1 MNIPTDH
8 SKRHSDTALLIA
20 NYGSPKS
27 AKVGDVR
34 RYLRQLLDNRHV
46 MTMNLIGR
54 KILVNCIIAPFRAP
68 KSAALYTQLPLDN
81 GEMPLLAITRRFAQ
95 KVQLSIGSRADVFI
109 GMTAGAPF
117 IRDTLAEVLALG
129 YTQLVVVPMFPHYAE
144 STTVNVSDEVY
155 SFFRGKASFPCIS
168 MLPPFYASPLYIDTM
183 KSLMSRHLDNVD
195 YERIVFTYHG
205 VPDAQS
211 LYVTQCHETTRLL
224 CHQLG
229 IERDKAITCFQS
241 RMHNNWSS
249 PFTDEVVQNLAAEGV
264 KKIAVVAPSFTV
276 DCLETT
282 VEINKTLRQLFLSNG
297 GGEFYYVPCLNDDDE
312 WVAGFCKMLDQ
323 SVF

>member
-1 MNIPTDH
+1 M
-8 SKRHSDTALLIA
+8 RDTAILIA
-20 NYGSPKS
+20 NYGTPKS

-34 RYLRQLLDNRHV
+34 SYLRQLLDNRHV
-46 MTMNLIGR
+46 ITMNTFGR
-54 KILVNCIIAPFRAP
+54 KILVNCIIAPFRAK
-68 KSAALYTQLPLDN
+68 KSAALYAQLPLDN
-81 GEMPLLAITRRFAQ
+81 GEMPLLAISKRFAAKLQ
-95 KVQLSIGSRADVFI
+95 QTLEDRADVFI
-109 GMTAGAPF
+109 GMTAGTHL
-117 IRDTLAEVLALG
+117 IKDTLVEILRLG
-129 YTQLVVVPMFPHYAE
+129 YTQLVVVPMFPQYAE
-144 STTVNVSDEVY
+144 STTVNIIDEVY
-155 SFFRGKASFPCIS
+155 SFFRGKLLSPCVSVI
-168 MLPPFYASPLYIDTM
+168 PPFYASPLYIETM
-183 KSLMSRHLDNVD
+183 KRLIDRHLSNVD
-195 YERIVFTYHG
+195 YERIVFSYHG

-229 IERDKAITCFQS
+229 IDRDKAITCFQS

-249 PFTDEVVQNLAAEGV
+249 PFTDEVVLHLASEGV

-297 GGEFYYVPCLNDDDE
+297 GGDFYYVPCLNDDDE
-312 WVAGFCKMLDQ
+312 WVAGLSKMLSQ

>member
-1 MNIPTDH
+1 MDIPTDH

-27 AKVGDVR
+27 AKVSDVR

-68 KSAALYTQLPLDN
+68 KAAALYAQLPLDN
-81 GEMPLLAITRRFAQ
+81 GEMPLLAITRRFTQ

-117 IRDTLAEVLALG
+117 IKDTLAEVLALG

-144 STTVNVSDEVY
+144 STTVNIIDEVY
-155 SFFRGKASFPCIS
+155 SFFRGKSSFPCIS
-168 MLPPFYASPLYIDTM
+168 MLPPFYASPYYIDSMTALI
-183 KSLMSRHLDNVD
+183 KRSLADED
-195 YERIVFTYHG
+195 YDKYLFSYHG
-205 VPDAQS
+205 VPDAHS
-211 LYVTQCHETTRLL
+211 LYVTQCHETTHLL
-224 CHQLG
+224 CQSLNIPEH
-229 IERDKAITCFQS
+229 KAVTCFQS
-241 RMHNNWSS
+241 RMHNNWSG

>member
-1 MNIPTDH
+1 M
-8 SKRHSDTALLIA
+8 RDTAILIA
-20 NYGSPKS
+20 NYGTPKS

-34 RYLRQLLDNRHV
+34 SYLRQLLDNRHV
-46 MTMNLIGR
+46 INMNTFGR
-54 KILVNCIIAPFRAP
+54 KILVNCIIAPFRAK
-68 KSAALYTQLPLDN
+68 KSAALYAQLPLDN
-81 GEMPLLAITRRFAQ
+81 GEMPLLAITKRFAAKLQ
-95 KVQLSIGSRADVFI
+95 QMLEDRADVFI
-109 GMTAGAPF
+109 GMTAGTHL
-117 IRDTLAEVLALG
+117 IKDTLIEILRLG
-129 YTQLVVVPMFPHYAE
+129 YTQLVVVPMFPQYAE
-144 STTVNVSDEVY
+144 STTVNIIDEIY
-155 SFFRGKASFPCIS
+155 SFFRGKLLSPCVSVI
-168 MLPPFYASPLYIDTM
+168 PPFYASPLYIETM
-183 KSLMSRHLDNVD
+183 KRLIDRHLNNVD
-195 YERIVFTYHG
+195 YERIVFSYHG

-229 IERDKAITCFQS
+229 IDRDKAITCFQS

-249 PFTDEVVQNLAAEGV
+249 PFTDEVVLHLASEGV

-297 GGEFYYVPCLNDDDE
+297 GGDFYYVPCLNDDDE
-312 WVAGFCKMLDQ
+312 WVAGLSKMLSQ